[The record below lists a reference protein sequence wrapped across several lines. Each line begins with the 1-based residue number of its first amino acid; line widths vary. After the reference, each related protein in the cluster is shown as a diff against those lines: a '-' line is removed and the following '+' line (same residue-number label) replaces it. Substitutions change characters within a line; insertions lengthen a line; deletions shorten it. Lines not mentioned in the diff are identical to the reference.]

1 MKIEVISK
9 PKSRLNRKAGDDV
22 PVCIPGR
29 LYGVFDGAT
38 DAFGARVNGES
49 AGHIA
54 ARTVA
59 EYFTAVAEDAQ
70 RAALPGTAL
79 MQQAARRLHEVNAGI
94 GLRIPASTTAAVV
107 LEQPDAF
114 RILALGDSSIRI
126 NGERLY
132 SRAKII
138 DEVSTAAR
146 VRAFR
151 LLQGRLEGDDVEHA
165 ARQVIFL
172 GFQQACE
179 DGLLTRNEAERI
191 VDDVCREARFSAI
204 SDHVRHFL
212 VGGIQTQF
220 MLANNAVSPLG
231 YGALNGSQPLLHEIV
246 EARLPKADVR
256 TIELFTDGYFSTP
269 ADTNS
274 AAWEAEFERVEREDY
289 HKIGA
294 HRGVK
299 GSTADEFSD
308 DRTVI
313 CLAFGDVS

>member
-1 MKIEVISK
+1 MKIEVISR
-9 PKSRLNRKAGDDV
+9 PKSRRNRKAGDDV

-38 DAFGARVNGES
+38 DAHGAEVDGES

-59 EYFTAVAEDAQ
+59 EYFTAVAEDAKLS
-70 RAALPGTAL
+70 ALAGPEL
-79 MQQAARRLHEVNAGI
+79 IQQAARRLHTVNTGI

-107 LEQPDAF
+107 LEEPDAF
-114 RILALGDSSIRI
+114 RILALGDSSIRV
-126 NGERLY
+126 NGETLY
-132 SRAKII
+132 SRTKIV
-138 DEVSTAAR
+138 DDVSTAAR
-146 VRAFR
+146 VQAFR
-151 LLQGRLEGDDVEHA
+151 LLQRRLKGDAVERA
-165 ARQVIFL
+165 ARQVILL

-179 DGLLTRNEAERI
+179 DGLMTREQAGKI
-191 VDDVCREARFSAI
+191 VDSVCREPRFSPF
-204 SDHVRHFL
+204 SDHARHFL

-231 YGALNGSQPLLHEIV
+231 YGALNGTQPLLNEIV
-246 EARLPKADVR
+246 EVRLPKAEVR
-256 TIELFTDGYFSTP
+256 SLELFSDGYFSVPEGTT
-269 ADTNS
+269 A

-294 HRGVK
+294 YCGVK
-299 GSTADEFSD
+299 GSTAEEFSD

-313 CLAFGDVS
+313 CLQFGETP